1 MTLKKVE
8 VEFPEELWKL
18 AGIPAKKAS
27 AKLKEIFVVELVRQG
42 KLSQGRAAEILGL
55 DRWEIM
61 DVLATYDVPTTSL
74 TEAELDRDLQVLR
87 ELRNE
92 KP

>member
-1 MTLKKVE
+1 MAPKKFE
-8 VEFPEELWKL
+8 VEFSEELWEVV
-18 AGIPAKKAS
+18 GIPAKKLS
-27 AKLKEIFVVELVRQG
+27 AKLQEVLVVELVRQG
-42 KLSQGRAAEILGL
+42 KLSQGRAAELLGV

-61 DVLATYDVPTTSL
+61 NILAVYDVQTTSL